1 MIPTSTLAQT
11 LLVGVIATVVLDAW
25 MWGLARLGLASVDW
39 APVGRW
45 VGLMAQ
51 GRFAHDSIAKAPALA
66 FERAM
71 GWAVHYAVG
80 IVYAALLV
88 AWQGLDWLRAPTLA
102 PALAL
107 GIATVVV
114 PMLVMQPAM
123 GAGFFSSRTP
133 TPWRNRL
140 RSLANHTV
148 FGLGL
153 YLAGAVLAR
162 VWP

>member
-1 MIPTSTLAQT
+1 MTATFAQALLIGVLATL
-11 LLVGVIATVVLDAW
+11 VLDAW
-25 MWGLARLGLASVDW
+25 MWLLGRLGIGVVDW

-45 VGLMAQ
+45 VGHMAQ
-51 GRFAHDSIAKAPALA
+51 GQFAHVSIAKAPALA

-80 IVYAALLV
+80 IAYAVLLV
-88 AWQGLDWLRAPTLA
+88 AWQGEAWLQAPTLP

-107 GIATVVV
+107 GVATVAV
-114 PMLVMQPAM
+114 PLLVMQPAM
-123 GAGFFSSRTP
+123 GAGFFASRTP

-153 YLAGAVLAR
+153 YLAGVLLAR
-162 VWP
+162 GFAA

>member
-1 MIPTSTLAQT
+1 MDATFAQA
-11 LLVGVIATVVLDAW
+11 LLVGVLATAVLDAW
-25 MWGLARLGLASVDW
+25 MWLLARLGLATVDW

-45 VGLMAQ
+45 LGHMAH
-51 GRFAHDSIAKAPALA
+51 GRFAHASIAKAPAVA

-71 GWAVHYAVG
+71 GWTVHYAVG
-80 IVYAALLV
+80 IGYAVLLV
-88 AWQGLDWLRAPTLA
+88 AWQGQAWLRAPTLP

-107 GIATVVV
+107 GLATLVV
-114 PMLVMQPAM
+114 PLLVMQPAM

-140 RSLANHTV
+140 RSLGNHAV

-153 YLAGAVLAR
+153 YLAAGVLAR
-162 VWP
+162 MWR